1 MSYGS
6 RLALLAV
13 TAALLASALPAAAQS
28 ANVPFTPQDLV
39 TLNRVSDPQVSPDGR
54 HVVYTV
60 RETDLE
66 ADRGR
71 TDLWLLPIGASP
83 RRLTQH
89 PAGDSQPRWA
99 PDGAG
104 VYFLSSRSG
113 SSQVWFIPLA
123 GGEAQPVTELPL
135 DVGSFDVSPK
145 GDRLA
150 LSLEIFAD
158 CDTLK
163 CSQDRLAERKKSK
176 KSGQV
181 YDQLFVRHWDTWKDG
196 TRAMLHTVTLDAERR
211 AGEPI
216 RVSSGIA
223 GEIPHKPFGGEED
236 YVFTPDGARLIVSA
250 RLATPDEPWSTN
262 FDLYEINADGSG
274 EPRNLTADNPA
285 WDAGPLFLKN
295 GDLVW
300 RAMRRPDFEAD
311 RFELKI
317 RSARDGSVRSLS
329 ADWDRS
335 IGNVTTTFD
344 GERLLVTTDDIGQVA
359 LFEIDPVS
367 GRRTRLTAEG
377 QVQGFAPALEGVVV
391 SWASLGSPPDLY
403 LAPTARTVA
412 RAAARAATLPPLR
425 SIARNNPR
433 LDDIAMAPFEQFSF
447 KGWNDET
454 VYGYVMKP
462 HGYEAG
468 KQYPIAFIVH
478 GGPQSSFQ
486 NIWSWRWNPQIYAG
500 AGYAVVFI
508 DFHGSP
514 GYGQAFTDSIS
525 GDWGGKPLE
534 DLQKGLAAALERYE
548 WLDGD
553 RACSL
558 GASYG
563 GYMQNWIAGLW
574 SDRFRCI
581 VNHAGI
587 FDQRSMYYTTEEL
600 WFVEWENGGPYYAV
614 PQNHERQNP
623 ADHVTNWRTPMLV
636 IHGARDYRVPYSQG
650 LATFTAL
657 QRRGVESRLVFFPDE
672 NHWILKPANSLQW
685 HDEVLG
691 WLKKYLAE
699 E

>member
-1 MSYGS
+1 
-6 RLALLAV
+6 V
-13 TAALLASALPAAAQS
+13 T
-28 ANVPFTPQDLV
+28 T
-39 TLNRVSDPQVSPDGR
+39 
-54 HVVYTV
+54 
-60 RETDLE
+60 
-66 ADRGR
+66 
-71 TDLWLLPIGASP
+71 
-83 RRLTQH
+83 
-89 PAGDSQPRWA
+89 
-99 PDGAG
+99 
-104 VYFLSSRSG
+104 
-113 SSQVWFIPLA
+113 
-123 GGEAQPVTELPL
+123 LPL
-135 DVGSFDVSPK
+135 DVGSFDVSPQ

-150 LSLEIFAD
+150 ITLEVFPD
-158 CDTLK
+158 CDTLA
-163 CSQDRLAERKKSK
+163 CTGDRLAERKKSK
-176 KSGQV
+176 KTGQV

-196 TRAMLHTVTLDAERR
+196 TRAMLYTVTLEHQADGESGLR
-211 AGEPI
+211 AGEPV
-216 RVSSGIA
+216 RVSGAIN
-223 GEIPHKPFGGEED
+223 GEVPHKPFGGEDD
-236 YVFTPDGARLIVSA
+236 YVFTPDGERLIVSA
-250 RLATPDEPWSTN
+250 RLATPEEPWSTN

-274 EPRNLTADNPA
+274 EPRNLTADNLA
-285 WDAGPLFLKN
+285 WDASPLFLKN

-300 RAMRRPDFEAD
+300 RAMRRPGFEAD
-311 RFELKI
+311 RFELKL
-317 RSARDGSVRSLS
+317 RSARDGSVRSLT

-335 IGNVTTTFD
+335 IGGVTPTFD

-359 LFEIDPVS
+359 LFEIDPAS

-377 QVQGFAPALEGVVV
+377 QVQGFSPARDGVVM
-391 SWASLGSPPDLY
+391 SWASLGAPPELY
-403 LAPTARTVA
+403 WATTRASRARSAAP
-412 RAAARAATLPPLR
+412 AAPRRLVD
-425 SIARNNPR
+425 NNPR
-433 LDDIAMAPFEQFSF
+433 LSAISMASFEQFSF

-462 HGYEAG
+462 HGFEAG
-468 KQYPIAFIVH
+468 QKYPIAFIVH

-486 NIWSWRWNPQIYAG
+486 NIWSWRWNPQVYAG

-534 DLQKGLAAALERYE
+534 DLQKGLAAALERYD

-623 ADHVTNWRTPMLV
+623 ATFVNNWRTPMLV

-657 QRRGVESRLVFFPDE
+657 QRRGIESRFVYFPDE

-685 HDEVLG
+685 HEEVLG
-691 WLKKYLAE
+691 WLKKYLKE
-699 E
+699 